1 MIFKALGYSF
11 AADKACN
18 AQRSKQWIYCC
29 LKLVD
34 NGLRHPVNRGIVRT
48 IVIKRIYDGDISRKN
63 TPKISKIRNAS
74 KSNVI
79 VRAWDL

>member
-34 NGLRHPVNRGIVRT
+34 NGHRHPVNRGIVRT
-48 IVIKRIYDGDISRKN
+48 IVIKKDI
-63 TPKISKIRNAS
+63 
-74 KSNVI
+74 
-79 VRAWDL
+79 

>member
-34 NGLRHPVNRGIVRT
+34 NGHRHPVNRGIVRT
-48 IVIKRIYDGDISRKN
+48 IVIKKYMMVTLHGKIPRNS
-63 TPKISKIRNAS
+63 PKLETQANQT
-74 KSNVI
+74 
-79 VRAWDL
+79 

>member
-34 NGLRHPVNRGIVRT
+34 NGHRHPVNRGIVRT
-48 IVIKRIYDGDISRKN
+48 IVIKRIYDGDISRKKY
-63 TPKISKIRNAS
+63 PE
-74 KSNVI
+74 
-79 VRAWDL
+79 DLQN

>member
-34 NGLRHPVNRGIVRT
+34 NGHRHPVNRGVVRT
-48 IVIKRIYDGDISRKN
+48 IVIKKIYDGDITRKN
-63 TPKISKIRNAS
+63 TPKFSQN
-74 KSNVI
+74 
-79 VRAWDL
+79 